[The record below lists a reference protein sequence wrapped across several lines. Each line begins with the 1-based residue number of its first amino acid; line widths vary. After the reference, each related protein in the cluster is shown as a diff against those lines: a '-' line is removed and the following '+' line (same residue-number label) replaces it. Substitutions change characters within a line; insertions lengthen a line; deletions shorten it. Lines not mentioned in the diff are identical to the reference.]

1 MRMFRSEPQ
10 PAYQL
15 YPVDRG
21 WRVAKYVWENTFSR
35 TEAEAESWYKRGRD
49 HRDKSKQASEMIPKY
64 FQGCAAGGYF
74 LAGAAQYISAYL
86 FVGLFILIQVA
97 ILSIWFAA
105 AAATIGALAI
115 YTKAYSLYYRAYYR
129 CPGCHEAMD
138 IPVFLCPCGTEHT
151 RLWPSLYGILQH
163 ICKPCGRPLATTE
176 WNGRRDIDR
185 KCVHCNRPLN
195 ADIGMLTNVHVPV
208 VGGPFA
214 GKSNLI
220 VGAVHELILRSE
232 ASGVLQIS
240 FPDSVHERDFKA
252 NVARLDGGR
261 ELAKTT
267 EIVPQ
272 AYNLSVRKAGDRVGK
287 IVYVYDAAGE
297 AYASEGQSLQQI
309 YFKYVHGLIFVV
321 DPFSI
326 PDLRHELGAKIDDVR
341 MTLRP
346 SPVGVMESY
355 ERMLTVLEANLG
367 LVRNKAYP
375 HPISVV
381 VTKVDALDLETRIGA
396 PAAQIMLA
404 RDPTVGT
411 VGLAIDRLVR
421 EFLRHYGLENFVRDI
436 DRQFASARFFS
447 CSALGRMPGTS
458 VDRFV
463 PLRALDPLESILA
476 RVGVLDA
483 KVVEALDGALTHTA

>member
-1 MRMFRSEPQ
+1 MYLFKSEPQ

-21 WRVAKYVWENTFSR
+21 WKVARYVWENTFSR
-35 TEAEAESWYKRGRD
+35 TATEAESWYKLAREHGERA
-49 HRDKSKQASEMIPKY
+49 SKESEPVPKY
-64 FQGCAAGGYF
+64 FRGCVAAGLY
-74 LAGAAQYISAYL
+74 LAGAAQYIAAYF
-86 FVGLFILIQVA
+86 FVGLFIVVQVV
-97 ILSIWFAA
+97 ILSLWFTGVVAM
-105 AAATIGALAI
+105 IGALAI
-115 YTKAYSLYYRAYYR
+115 YTKLYSIYYRAYYR
-129 CPGCHEAMD
+129 CPGCHKAMD
-138 IPVFLCPCGTEHT
+138 VPVFLCTCGAEHT
-151 RLWPSLYGILQH
+151 RLWPSLYGVLRH
-163 ICKPCGRPLATTE
+163 ICQPCGRSLATTE

-185 KCVHCNRPLN
+185 RCAHCSRPLN
-195 ADIGMLTNVHVPV
+195 ADIGLLTNIHIPV

-220 VGAVHELILRSE
+220 VGAVHELIQRS
-232 ASGVLQIS
+232 AATGVIQTL
-240 FPDSVHERDFKA
+240 FPDPVHERDFKA

-272 AYNLSVRKAGDRVGK
+272 AYNLSIRTSGNSCGK
-287 IVYVYDAAGE
+287 VVYVYDAAGE

-326 PDLRHELGAKIDDVR
+326 ADLRHELGAKIDDVR

-346 SPVGVMESY
+346 SPIGVMESY
-355 ERMLTVLEANLG
+355 ERMVTVLETNLG
-367 LVRNKAYP
+367 LVRGKPYP

-381 VTKVDALDLETRIGA
+381 VTKVDALDLESRIGE
-396 PAAQIMLA
+396 PAALA
-404 RDPTVGT
+404 LVASDPKV
-411 VGLAIDRLVR
+411 VDKSSAIDRLVR
-421 EFLRHYGLENFVRDI
+421 QFLGRYGLENFVRDV
-436 DRQFASARFFS
+436 DRQFTSVRYFS

-463 PLRALDPLESILA
+463 PLRALDPLESILT
-476 RVGVLDA
+476 RVGVLDSKA
-483 KVVEALDGALTHTA
+483 ADALKASETQPV